1 MTLGLAALNY
11 TCWKHKHDNGTCINC
26 GAKERE
32 ES

>member
-1 MTLGLAALNY
+1 MPSLAALGY